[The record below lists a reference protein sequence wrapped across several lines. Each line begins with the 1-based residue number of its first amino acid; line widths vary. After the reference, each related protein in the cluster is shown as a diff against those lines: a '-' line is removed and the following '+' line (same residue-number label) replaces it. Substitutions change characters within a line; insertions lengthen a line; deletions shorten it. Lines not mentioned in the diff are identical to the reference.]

1 VIPLA
6 QLTDTFNLFSKLS
19 FRKIINAFLILK
31 TYYISKYTKKLMQG
45 GLPISIAFE
54 PTTSCNLKCPQ
65 CPSGLRQFSRPTGKA
80 QTDIFEKLIDEIS
93 PTLLYLTLYF
103 QGEPYLHPQFLDL
116 VKYAH
121 QNKIYTA
128 TSTNAHYLTD
138 ANAKKTV
145 ESGLDRIII
154 SLDGTTQ
161 ESYQKYRLGGKLDKV
176 LTGIETLVH
185 WKKKLKSKTP
195 HIIAQFIVFKHNEH
209 ELKDIKLLAKKLGVD
224 KLAIKTAQIYN
235 YQQDTELIPS
245 EGKYARYQK
254 NEDGEFHIKNNLV
267 NSCWRMWSSCVITW
281 DGKVVPCCFDKDA
294 AKKLGDIS
302 QNKFKTIWTNSN
314 YVDFRRKLLKSRKEI
329 DICKNCSEG
338 TKVWL

>member
-1 VIPLA
+1 MLA
-6 QLTDTFNLFSKLS
+6 QVKDTLNLLSKLNL
-19 FRKIINAFLILK
+19 RKLINAFLILK
-31 TYYISKYTKKLMQG
+31 TYYFSKYSKKLSQA

-65 CPSGLRQFSRPTGKA
+65 CPSGLRQFSRPTGKT
-80 QTDIFEKLIDEIS
+80 QVDVFNGLIDQIS
-93 PTLLYLTLYF
+93 ATLLYLTLYF
-103 QGEPYLHPQFLDL
+103 QGEPYLHPQFLEL

-138 ANAKKTV
+138 NNAKKTV
-145 ESGLDRIII
+145 ESRLDRIII

-161 ESYQKYRLGGKLDKV
+161 QTYQKYRVGGNLEKV
-176 LTGIETLVH
+176 LKGIERLVY
-185 WKKKLKSKTP
+185 WKKKLKSNTP
-195 HIIAQFIVFKHNEH
+195 YIIAQFIVFEHNAE
-209 ELKDIKLLAKKLGVD
+209 ELKDIKILAKKLKVD
-224 KLAIKTAQIYN
+224 KLAIKTAQIYD
-235 YQQDTELIPS
+235 YQENTELIPS

-254 NEDGEFHIKNNLV
+254 NKEGDFYIKNKLV

-294 AKKLGDIS
+294 AKQFGDLN
-302 QNKFKTIWTNSN
+302 QDKFTDIWTNSN
-314 YVDFRRKLLKSRKEI
+314 YTSFRKKIVKSRKEI

>member
-1 VIPLA
+1 MFA
-6 QLTDTFNLFSKLS
+6 QLVDTLNLLSKLS
-19 FRKIINAFLILK
+19 FSKLVNAFLILK
-31 TYYISKYTKKLMQG
+31 TYYFSKYSKKLIRG

-80 QTDIFEKLIDEIS
+80 QITVFEDLIDQIS

-103 QGEPYLHPQFLDL
+103 QGEPYLHPQFLEL

-121 QNKIYTA
+121 QNNIYTA
-128 TSTNAHYLTD
+128 TSSNAHYLTD
-138 ANAKKTV
+138 INAKKTV

-161 ESYQKYRLGGKLDKV
+161 ESYQKYRVGGNLDKV
-176 LTGIETLVH
+176 LKGVENLVH

-195 HIIAQFIVFKHNEH
+195 YIILQFIVFQHNLE
-209 ELKDIKLLAKKLGVD
+209 ELKDIKILAKKLKVD
-224 KLAIKTAQIYN
+224 KLAIKTAQIYD
-235 YQQDTELIPS
+235 YQQDMELIP
-245 EGKYARYQK
+245 EKGKYARYQK
-254 NEDGEFHIKNNLV
+254 NEKGEFYIKNKLL
-267 NSCWRMWSSCVITW
+267 NSCWRMWSSTVITW
-281 DGKVVPCCFDKDA
+281 DGKIVPCCFDKDA
-294 AKKLGDIS
+294 SKQFGDLN
-302 QNKFKTIWTNSN
+302 QNTFSTIWQNAGYN
-314 YVDFRRKLLKSRKEI
+314 DFRKKLLKSRKEI

>member
-1 VIPLA
+1 MFA
-6 QLTDTFNLFSKLS
+6 QLTDTLNLLSKLS
-19 FRKIINAFLILK
+19 FRKVINVFLILK
-31 TYYISKYTKKLMQG
+31 TYYLSKYSKKLIQS
-45 GLPISIAFE
+45 GLPISLAFE
-54 PTTSCNLKCPQ
+54 PTTTCNLKCPQ

-80 QTDIFEKLIDEIS
+80 ETAIFEKLVDEVS

-116 VKYAH
+116 VNYAH

-138 ANAKKTV
+138 ENAKKTV

-161 ESYQKYRLGGKLDKV
+161 ESYQKYRLGGKLEKV
-176 LTGIETLVH
+176 IKGIETLVH

-195 HIIAQFIVFKHNEH
+195 YIIVQFIVFKHNQN
-209 ELKDIKLLAKKLGVD
+209 ELKVVKRLAKKLKVD
-224 KLAIKTAQIYN
+224 KLALKTAQIYD
-235 YQQDTELIPS
+235 YEQDTALIPS

-254 NEDGEFHIKNNLV
+254 NKDGKFEIKNNLL

-294 AKKLGDIS
+294 SKQFGNLV
-302 QNKFKTIWTNSN
+302 QNDFKAIWSN
-314 YVDFRRKLLKSRKEI
+314 PNYDDFRTKLLKSRKEI